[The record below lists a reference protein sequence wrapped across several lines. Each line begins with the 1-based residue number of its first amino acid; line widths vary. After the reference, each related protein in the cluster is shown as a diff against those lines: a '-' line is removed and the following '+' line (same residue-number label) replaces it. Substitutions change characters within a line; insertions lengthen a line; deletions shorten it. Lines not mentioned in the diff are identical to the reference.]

1 MTTPPSTP
9 PARQF
14 LTQRALRCLT
24 AGALSLAFAGC
35 SGQDIPPPKNEI
47 KDLTLLQNMVLSR
60 VERFDSARFKDAV
73 LDYYGE
79 QRIKVRQVL
88 LVKMPGKLRVQ
99 TKMPASNEII
109 SLLVANEQ
117 RFSMHKRD
125 TNEYYTGRPTREAVN
140 ALLPLDL
147 SPKDVVHV
155 MLGGGPWDRF
165 TSSGNPMK
173 LAWNRETGRYRI
185 STATAAGGAL
195 SMEVRP
201 GDFAVVQM
209 KEVNAKGKEVYTY
222 TTKDWKRYGELSLPS
237 YRRFVWP
244 AKNLDFSIDVGE
256 TQLDVNPP
264 DEWFEFAPPAGSQ
277 VIQVGP

>member
-1 MTTPPSTP
+1 MTTPTPTRTP
-9 PARQF
+9 PPHTAR
-14 LTQRALRCLT
+14 RALLWLAGT
-24 AGALSLAFAGC
+24 TLLGALGC
-35 SGQDIPPPKNEI
+35 GGKDIPPPTNQI
-47 KDLTLLQNMVLSR
+47 KDVTLMQNMILGR
-60 VERFDSARFKDAV
+60 VEQFESARFKDAV

-125 TNEYYTGRPTREAVN
+125 TNEYYTGQPTREAVN

-147 SPKDVVHV
+147 SPRDVVHV

-165 TSSGNPMK
+165 ASSGNPLK
-173 LAWNRETGRYRI
+173 LVWNRETGRYAI
-185 STATAAGGAL
+185 STPTRRGGHL

-209 KEVNAKGKEVYTY
+209 KETNSKGEAVYTY

-256 TQLDVNPP
+256 TQLNVNLP
-264 DEWFEFAPPAGSQ
+264 DSLFEFDPPPGSQ
-277 VIQVGP
+277 IIPVGP